1 MKQLLIFRHG
11 KSDWGSGIESD
22 HERELA
28 PRGIAAA
35 ESMGRFLSRAGQVPG
50 RVVCSSAT
58 RTKLTLQHAMSAGE
72 WDCEVSF
79 EPRLY
84 LAESQAVFELLQ
96 KLAPQ
101 TDSVMLV
108 GHEPTS
114 SEMVRLISGCAL
126 PGAGA
131 MVRFPTATMARL
143 DLAIETWDAC
153 EPGCGQLRWLV
164 PPKLFTKGDFEF
176 TC

>member
-35 ESMGRFLSRAGQVPG
+35 ESMGIFLSRAGQVPG

-58 RTKLTLQHAMSAGE
+58 RTKLTLQHAMAAGE

-96 KLAPQ
+96 ELSPQ

-143 DLAIETWDAC
+143 DLAIESWDAC
-153 EPGCGQLRWLV
+153 EPSCGQLRWLV